1 MRKLSLRSRLLVKFG
16 TVVWGDPRAWGLDCT
31 PDEFYCMPSE
41 RVAANHSGTLQ
52 PVNAGKHSS
61 MVRNLEVE
69 LVRQRVRKQISITF
83 TGLALVVL
91 TATTVLSFG
100 FQKASSFVSSVK
112 SSMQSKDSLRERKAA
127 LEKEA
132 KQAQDDF
139 AAGKISQDQF
149 SAKLEGMKEE
159 YKRAQEALEK

>member
-1 MRKLSLRSRLLVKFG
+1 MRKLSLRSRFLVRSG
-16 TVVWGDPRAWGLDCT
+16 TVIWGDPRAWGLDCT

-41 RVAANHSGTLQ
+41 RVAANHSGSLQ
-52 PVNAGKHSS
+52 PTNAGKHSS

-83 TGLALVVL
+83 TAVALAVL

-100 FQKASSFVSSVK
+100 YQKTSNFISSVRT
-112 SSMQSKDSLRERKAA
+112 SMQSKDSLMARKAA
-127 LEKEA
+127 LEKQA

-139 AAGKISQDQF
+139 AAGKISQDEF
-149 SAKLEGMKEE
+149 ARRLDSMKEE

>member
-1 MRKLSLRSRLLVKFG
+1 MRKLSIRSRFLVKFG

-52 PVNAGKHSS
+52 PTNAGKHSS

-83 TGLALVVL
+83 TVLALAVL
-91 TATTVLSFG
+91 TTTTVLSFG
-100 FQKASSFVSSVK
+100 YQKASSFVSSVK